1 MSIANLTKFDPA
13 RNRFTFDAPLQSGI
27 LSNIPEKEVED
38 LGLVNSTFQPF
49 PFPGLP
55 GGTPPPLFP
64 DASPVPGGGGPG
76 GLNAQRAAL
85 GNAEGYETFGDL
97 VSDVT
102 SGFGFFKKP
111 DPFATAYTGL
121 DDININ
127 NEEEDGFSFDGIM
140 NAFKNLSPVNFALRN
155 IVSPVVDKINT
166 AYDNYK
172 ANKMKKEIPKPTVS
186 SQVMANKNVAMHDKL
201 KEAFGG
207 SDSGGYSP
215 SPGTT
220 GKGGTI
226 GGGSQPQGPFGKGGG
241 GGNGNKNGNS
251 GNSGKGTTGGMGPG
265 AAGAAGKGKGNGLA

>member
-27 LSNIPEKEVED
+27 LSNIPEQEVED

-76 GLNAQRAAL
+76 GLDAQRAAL

-102 SGFGFFKKP
+102 SGFGFFNKP

-121 DDININ
+121 DNININ
-127 NEEEDGFSFDGIM
+127 NEEEEQQGFSFDGIM
-140 NAFKNLSPVNFALRN
+140 NTFRTLSPVNFALN
-155 IVSPVVDKINT
+155 NFVSPVVDKINT
-166 AYDNYK
+166 AYDQYRERQRQASIAEGRTSAATDINRQ
-172 ANKMKKEIPKPTVS
+172 AQQT
-186 SQVMANKNVAMHDKL
+186 QHDKL
-201 KEAFGG
+201 AEAFANRT
-207 SDSGGYSP
+207 P
-215 SPGTT
+215 
-220 GKGGTI
+220 
-226 GGGSQPQGPFGKGGG
+226 GGG
-241 GGNGNKNGNS
+241 GGGGGGSSSNS
-251 GNSGKGTTGGMGPG
+251 GGGTTGGMGPG
-265 AAGAAGKGKGNGLA
+265 ASNASRGPGNGLA

>member
-13 RNRFTFDAPLQSGI
+13 RNRFTFGAPLQSGI

-64 DASPVPGGGGPG
+64 DPSPVPGDGGPG
-76 GLNAQRAAL
+76 GLDEYRGAL

-97 VSDVT
+97 VADVK
-102 SGFGFFKKP
+102 SGFGFFNKP

-121 DDININ
+121 DNININ
-127 NEEEDGFSFDGIM
+127 PEQDDEEGFSFDGIM
-140 NAFKNLSPVNFALRN
+140 NAFKNLSPVNFALNN

-172 ANKMKKEIPKPTVS
+172 ADKMKDEIDKGLIS
-186 SQVMANKNVAMHDKL
+186 KQVMANKNVAMHDKL
-201 KEAFGG
+201 KETFEAAAKADKG
-207 SDSGGYSP
+207 SK
-215 SPGTT
+215 SPGE
-220 GKGGTI
+220 
-226 GGGSQPQGPFGKGGG
+226 GGG
-241 GGNGNKNGNS
+241 GGFGGDKGVGQDAGTS
-251 GNSGKGTTGGMGPG
+251 GGTGGRRGG
-265 AAGAAGKGKGNGLA
+265 AGRY